1 MVKDAIFVAVMLLL
15 PALCFAKELDLSIPQ
30 EFNWEQI
37 EADSK
42 LLANTNNKY
51 NLDLEFIEPADK
63 RLWVI
68 FTALN
73 VADIYTTHRALKFSC
88 VEEANPLL
96 GTRPTL
102 ARMVVHKTV
111 LLWPIY
117 DPDWNRY
124 PPTDRD
130 LEISNWLLTAVVYN
144 NYRVLKKVEKYPNK
158 CPKVGTV

>member
-1 MVKDAIFVAVMLLL
+1 MLLL
-15 PALCFAKELDLSIPQ
+15 PALCFAEDLDLTIPQ

-42 LLANTNNKY
+42 LLEQHKNKY

-96 GTRPTL
+96 GKRPTIT
-102 ARMVVHKTV
+102 RMVVHKTV

-117 DPDWNRY
+117 DPDWNVH
-124 PPTDRD
+124 PPTNRD

-144 NYRVLKKVEKYPNK
+144 NYRVLKKVEKDPGK
-158 CPKVGTV
+158 CPKVGTI